1 MKEEWLFRG
10 ALVPIDAAT
19 TAALV
24 AEIKRLIDV
33 VGGMALAQ
41 PEQGPVAYVRG
52 LLASRL
58 TCWHRLTGAESDELV
73 ALFQAMTVQEPVA
86 WGFRHHD
93 GAIYDCIS
101 PEAHADC
108 EGEYTVPLYTTPPK
122 PEPRNFCPRCG
133 KRTNDIHTCTPPR
146 GLEMT

>member
-41 PEQGPVAYVRG
+41 PEQGPVAELAGVAYVDD
-52 LLASRL
+52 LDL
-58 TCWHRLTGAESDELV
+58 WHFYPLRETDN
-73 ALFQAMTVQEPVA
+73 FP
-86 WGFRHHD
+86 D
-93 GAIYDCIS
+93 G
-101 PEAHADC
+101 
-108 EGEYTVPLYTTPPK
+108 TKFYTTPPK
-122 PEPRNFCPRCG
+122 QEPHNFCPRCG
-133 KRTNDIHTCTPPR
+133 KRLIGMAFAAGGVHTCTPPLW
-146 GLEMT
+146 GYK

>member
-33 VGGMALAQ
+33 VGGMVLKQGPDYERGFIDGMSKQAQSSVDKAVNAMAQ
-41 PEQGPVAYVRG
+41 P
-52 LLASRL
+52 
-58 TCWHRLTGAESDELV
+58 
-73 ALFQAMTVQEPVA
+73 
-86 WGFRHHD
+86 
-93 GAIYDCIS
+93 
-101 PEAHADC
+101 
-108 EGEYTVPLYTTPPK
+108 

-133 KRTNDIHTCTPPR
+133 KRTADLTVIHTCTPPEGGR
-146 GLEMT
+146 Q